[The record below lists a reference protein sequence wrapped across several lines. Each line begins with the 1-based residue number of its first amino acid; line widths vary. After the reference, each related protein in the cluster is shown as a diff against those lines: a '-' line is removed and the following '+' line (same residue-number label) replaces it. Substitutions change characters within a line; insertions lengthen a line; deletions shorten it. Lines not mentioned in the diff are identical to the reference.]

1 MMKKIALI
9 AALLGINISA
19 FADIAV
25 NWSAGA
31 GFYNWNWNDV
41 GSAGGAALDNGDYI
55 NFGGGS
61 ATAYLIFSTDGV
73 VDLDLGNLAGGLV
86 SGNDSVVDT
95 FSVVNSPFGDYDAG
109 PRGPASPP
117 NYALY
122 TGNNVATIFLRI
134 IDTSAPGVGILYQY
148 YDTAPVIANIY
159 NPAQPASQVLQHNA
173 TDPINGNQLIAV
185 VPEPSVLAF
194 LGIGGLALAIRRR
207 LVA

>member
-1 MMKKIALI
+1 MKKIAI
-9 AALLGINISA
+9 MAAVLGMAGSA
-19 FADIAV
+19 MADISV

-31 GFYNWNWNDV
+31 GFYNWNWNDA
-41 GSAGGAALDNGDYI
+41 GSAGGAALDAGDYI

-61 ATAYLIFSTDGV
+61 ATAYLIFSTDNV
-73 VDLDLGNLAGGLV
+73 IDLDTGNLAGGLV

-95 FSVVNSPFGDYDAG
+95 FSVVNSPYGDYDAG

-122 TGNNVATIFLRI
+122 SGNNVATIFLRI
-134 IDTSAPGVGILYQY
+134 IDTSAPGVGVLFQY
-148 YDTAPVIANIY
+148 FDTAPVIANIY
-159 NPAQPASQVLQHNA
+159 DPAQPASQVLQHNS

-194 LGIGGLALAIRRR
+194 LAIGGIALAIRRR
-207 LVA
+207 VQA